1 MGTGRQHDAIAIQY
15 ADVQVGVARRTRLV
29 ADLDPGGIQRGREGQ
44 SLVKEGL
51 LDVGGS
57 GFPIPHD
64 AEGPL
69 GDRRVV
75 HDPGDDPRGIGKDQE
90 SQNKPLHLAGKY
102 IQIGTVNTN
111 RTDVWIRG
119 GGVAGLTAAW
129 HCRKAGL
136 QVVVTDTAAIGS
148 GASGAWWALM
158 NPATGV
164 QPAPVA
170 GIRQAMVGF
179 ELMRN
184 ELGLDGV
191 GWIKAGIWRPALD
204 KALANGFAKA
214 AAHPDWPAG
223 WLRMDRPMHGLA
235 GSGVLRV
242 AAGYAIDMRLWLT
255 AVAARLGAMGVDIRE
270 NVPQHHTVPARH
282 RVDCIGME
290 LLTDPA
296 WAHLRLHPI
305 KGQLREVL
313 VNGIRGQFPALS
325 ARGYAIQTDTDR
337 WVIGSTYE
345 HDFTDAKP
353 DAAYD
358 AYLIDR
364 FKAMFPQPVSVTVVG
379 RWAGVRIGSHNRQP
393 ILARHPEDETRW
405 AVTGMGS
412 KGLVY
417 SQILGRELADRLTAD
432 P

>member
-1 MGTGRQHDAIAIQY
+1 MGTRREDDSIGIQH
-15 ADVQVGVARRTRLV
+15 ADMQFGIARRARLMT
-29 ADLDPGGIQRGREGQ
+29 DLYPSGIQRGCKRQ
-44 SLVKEGL
+44 ALDQKL
-51 LDVGGS
+51 MLDVGRS
-57 GFPIPHD
+57 GFPVPHH
-64 AEGPL
+64 AEGAI
-69 GDRRVV
+69 GDRRVF
-75 HDPGDDPRGIGKDQE
+75 HDPGDDPPGIGQNQK

-102 IQIGTVNTN
+102 IQIATVNTN

-136 QVVVTDTAAIGS
+136 QVVVTDTGTIGS
-148 GASGAWWALM
+148 GASGVWWALM

-191 GWIKAGIWRPALD
+191 GWIKSGIWRPALD
-204 KALANGFAKA
+204 KALEKGFAKA

-235 GSGVLRV
+235 GNGLLRV
-242 AAGYAIDMRLWLT
+242 VAGYAIDMRRWLS
-255 AVAARLGAMGVDIRE
+255 AVAARLGEMGVDIRE
-270 NVPQHHTVPARH
+270 NVPSHHTVAATY
-282 RVDCIGME
+282 RVDCVGTE
-290 LLTDPA
+290 LLHDPT

-313 VNGIRGQFPALS
+313 VSGIRGQYPALS
-325 ARGYAIQTDTDR
+325 GRGYAIQTDSDR

-353 DAAYD
+353 DVAYD

-364 FKAMFPQPVSVTVVG
+364 FKGLFPQPISVTVVG

-393 ILARHPEDETRW
+393 ILARHPDDASRW
-405 AVTGMGS
+405 AITGMGS

-417 SQILGRELADRLTAD
+417 SQILGQDLANRLTAD